1 MGDVDVPFVVL
12 LDLTREVALQRGAS
26 AALID
31 SYEAE
36 TFPVLDEFAKAGLVR
51 AVNAVGS
58 QEHVF
63 REVSKLV
70 ADVPVAVAL

>member
-12 LDLTREVALQRGAS
+12 LDLAREVALQRAS
-26 AALID
+26 DSKAAEAAID
-31 SYEAE
+31 LFEKE

-63 REVSKLV
+63 RYILYV
-70 ADVPVAVAL
+70 